1 MKKLMVLDGNSILN
15 RAYYGIRPLNTADGL
30 FTNGIYGFLTIL
42 RRLLNEDAPD
52 ALCVTFDRKAPTFR
66 HKMYD
71 GYKATRKGMPEE
83 LSMQLPWLRQVLD
96 AMNIPQYSM
105 DGWEADDL
113 LGTISRICEEQ
124 GWDCLLV
131 TGDRDSLQLIGE
143 HTHVKL
149 ITTKPGR
156 SDSTEYDEA
165 LFTEQYG
172 FPPIRLI
179 DLKALMGDSSDN
191 IPGVKGVGEKT
202 AMELLHRFGSL
213 DGVYE
218 NLANASIKPGV
229 RQKLTDGLDMAKLSF
244 DLATIRRT
252 APLDFAPEAAMR
264 QAPDNDALYALLT
277 RLEFRKL
284 IEAFGLTPP
293 DAVPAAETAAD
304 SSGVVWKDDE
314 PEEILR
320 RCREAEVVSFCCDSG
335 LNALAILL
343 GDIGYTVV
351 QPDDSFLRAFFSA
364 DISKAGTDIKAL
376 MRTLFRDGLPAE
388 GFVFDAALAAYL
400 LDPSDGSYA
409 LPRIAKKLLGLEL
422 RDAIYEQP
430 DALSPLGNSEE
441 SLSVLREH
449 AEAIERLRRHTLP
462 RIEEQ
467 GATWLYREVELPLC
481 PVLAEMELLGFRV
494 DRNAL
499 TRFGATLGDGIEQ
512 LQQEIYALSG
522 EDFNIN
528 STKKLGEILFERLGL
543 PPLGKTKTGYST
555 NIEVLEKLLGRHPII
570 EKIIDYR
577 KLTKLKSTY
586 ADGLLRFIDAD
597 ERIRTTF
604 NMTVTATGRLS
615 SADPNLQNIPVRS
628 ELGGEVRR
636 MFVASPGCVLVDAD
650 YSQIE
655 LRILSHLAG
664 DTVMQQSFRDGAD
677 IHRTTASQVFGVP
690 PEEVTSLMRSRA
702 KAVNF
707 GIVYGIS
714 DYSLSQDLH
723 ITRAEAREYVDSYL
737 SHFSGVREYMTNVV
751 EKAKADGY
759 ASTLFGRRRY
769 LPELKSSNF
778 NQRSFGERVAM
789 NMPVQGTAADVIKLA
804 MVRVWKRLR
813 AEVPEAK
820 LLMQVHDELI
830 AECPV
835 EQAARVTRIL
845 EEEMEGAVSLAV
857 PLTAEA
863 HTGETWYD
871 AK

>member
-30 FTNGIYGFLTIL
+30 FTNGVYGFLTIL
-42 RRLLNEDAPD
+42 RRLLNEDEPD

-83 LSMQLPWLRQVLD
+83 LAMQLPWLQQVLD
-96 AMNIPQYSM
+96 AMNVPCYSM

-218 NLANASIKPGV
+218 NLSDVSIKPGV
-229 RQKLTDGLDMAKLSF
+229 RQKLTVGADMAKLSF

-252 APLDFAPEAAMR
+252 APLEFTPESAIRR
-264 QAPDNDALYALLT
+264 QPDNDALYMLLT
-277 RLEFRKL
+277 RLEFKKL
-284 IEAFGLTPP
+284 TEAFGLTQPE
-293 DAVPAAETAAD
+293 AMPAAEASAD
-304 SSGVVWKDDE
+304 SLGIIWKDDV
-314 PEEILR
+314 PDEILR
-320 RCREAEVVSFCCDSG
+320 ICREAEVVSFCCDSS
-335 LNALAILL
+335 LNALAVVVENN
-343 GDIGYTVV
+343 GYTVL
-351 QPDDSFLRAFFSA
+351 QPDPDFLRAFFSA
-364 DISKAGTDIKAL
+364 DVQKAGTDIKAL
-376 MRTLFRDGLPAE
+376 MRTLMRDGLPFD

-400 LDPSDGSYA
+400 LDPSDGSYS
-409 LPRIAKKLLGLEL
+409 LPRIAKKLLGAEL
-422 RDAIYEQP
+422 REAVYEQP
-430 DALSPLGNSEE
+430 EALSPLENPAEA
-441 SLSVLREH
+441 LSVLREH
-449 AEAIERLRRHTLP
+449 AEALERLRCHTLP
-462 RIEEQ
+462 LIEAQ
-467 GATWLYREVELPLC
+467 GAMWLYREVELPLC
-481 PVLAEMELLGFRV
+481 AVLAEMELLGFRV

-512 LQQEIYALSG
+512 LQQEIYALAG
-522 EDFNIN
+522 EEFNIN

-636 MFVASPGCVLVDAD
+636 MFVASPGNILVDAD

-655 LRILSHLAG
+655 LRILSHLA
-664 DTVMQQSFRDGAD
+664 DDAVMQQSFRDGAD
-677 IHRTTASQVFGVP
+677 IHRTTASQVFGVS

-723 ITRAEAREYVDSYL
+723 ITRAEARAYMDSYL
-737 SHFSGVREYMTNVV
+737 SHFSGVRDYMTNVV

-813 AEVPEAK
+813 DEVPEAK

-830 AECPV
+830 AECPAGLAECV
-835 EQAARVTRIL
+835 SKIL

>member
-1 MKKLMVLDGNSILN
+1 MNKLMVLDGNSILN
-15 RAYYGIRPLNTADGL
+15 RAFYGIRMLTTADGL
-30 FTNGIYGFLTIL
+30 CTNGIYGFLTIL

-66 HKMYD
+66 HLQYD

-83 LSMQLPWLRQVLD
+83 LAMQMPWLRQVLD
-96 AMNIPQYSM
+96 AMNIPCYDM

-113 LGTISRICEEQ
+113 LGTISRICEES

-149 ITTKPGR
+149 ITTKPGK

-172 FPPIRLI
+172 FPPLRLI

-191 IPGVKGVGEKT
+191 IPGVKGIGEKT
-202 AMELLHRFGSL
+202 AMDLLHRFGSL
-213 DGVYE
+213 DGVYA
-218 NLANASIKPGV
+218 NLADASVKPGV
-229 RQKLTDGLDMAKLSF
+229 RQKLTDGLEMAKLSF

-252 APLDFAPEAAMR
+252 APLEFEPASAMLR
-264 QAPDNDALYALLT
+264 KPDNDALYALLT

-284 IEAFGLTPP
+284 IEAYGLTAP
-293 DAVPAAETAAD
+293 DAAPASVPASAAV
-304 SSGVVWKDDE
+304 GVVWQDAE
-314 PEEILR
+314 PAEVLR
-320 RCREAEVVSFCCDSG
+320 LCREADAVSFCCDSG
-335 LNALAILL
+335 LNALALVI
-343 GDIGYTVV
+343 GSTGYTLL
-351 QPDDSFLRAFFSA
+351 QPDAEFLRIFFSG
-364 DISKAGTDIKAL
+364 DVKKAGTDVKAL
-376 MRTLFRDGLPAE
+376 MRTLMREGLPFD
-388 GFVFDAALAAYL
+388 GFVFDASLAAYL

-409 LPRIAKKLLGLEL
+409 LPRIAKKLLGAEL
-422 RDAIYEQP
+422 RDAVYDQP
-430 DALSPLGNSEE
+430 DALSPLGGMEE
-441 SLSVLREH
+441 ALSVLREH
-449 AEAIERLRRHTLP
+449 AAAIECLRCHALP
-462 RIEEQ
+462 LIEEQ
-467 GATWLYREVELPLC
+467 GASWLYQKVELPLC
-481 PVLAEMELLGFRV
+481 AVLAEMELLGFRV

-499 TRFGATLGDGIEQ
+499 TRFGASLGDGIEQ
-512 LQQEIYALSG
+512 LQAEIYAQAG
-522 EDFNIN
+522 EEFNIN

-570 EKIIDYR
+570 ERIIEYR

-586 ADGLLRFIDAD
+586 ADGLLRFIDPD

-636 MFVASPGCVLVDAD
+636 MFVPSPGNVLVDAD

-655 LRILSHLAG
+655 LRILSHLA
-664 DTVMQQSFRDGAD
+664 DDAVMQQAFRDGAD

-714 DYSLSQDLH
+714 DFSLSQDLH
-723 ITRAEAREYVDSYL
+723 VTRAEARAYMDSYL
-737 SHFSGVREYMTNVV
+737 SHFSGVRDYMTNVV

-759 ASTLFGRRRY
+759 VSTLFGRRRY

-804 MVRVWKRLR
+804 MVRVWQRLR
-813 AEVPEAK
+813 AEAPEAK

-830 AECPV
+830 AECPAEMA
-835 EQAARVTRIL
+835 EQVTRIL